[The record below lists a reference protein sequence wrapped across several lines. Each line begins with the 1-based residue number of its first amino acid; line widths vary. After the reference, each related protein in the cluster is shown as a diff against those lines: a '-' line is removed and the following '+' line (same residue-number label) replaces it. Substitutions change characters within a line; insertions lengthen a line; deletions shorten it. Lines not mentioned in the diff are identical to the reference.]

1 MTAHFTGKYSIRIQS
16 ECKCRILQGRSFFS
30 VSSVSCFFVLQKCS
44 VSLLSW
50 RAGTSAAGKAEQ
62 KNQGSKLLGEA
73 SGPTVLKEGVWG
85 CSPQHSC
92 HLVSQEHWAVSA
104 PSRALAGLEFCTG
117 RRVCKTWG
125 ICMTH
130 LIAGYFSSQMC
141 LTYQPGLIPATWT
154 ALQCTFHLIISA
166 ISFLLLSV
174 LSEKTN
180 YHSWF
185 PTVREWTCLHQ
196 YLHRAG
202 GADPLWKTYSCYK
215 NV

>member
-1 MTAHFTGKYSIRIQS
+1 MLCFFAQLK
-16 ECKCRILQGRSFFS
+16 GRD
-30 VSSVSCFFVLQKCS
+30 VSSRESWAEESGLQAPWG
-44 VSLLSW
+44 SLRPHCTERRRLGMFPPAQLSLVVPGALSSQCPKQSSG
-50 RAGTSAAGKAEQ
+50 RAG
-62 KNQGSKLLGEA
+62 
-73 SGPTVLKEGVWG
+73 VLHR
-85 CSPQHSC
+85 PQ
-92 HLVSQEHWAVSA
+92 V
-104 PSRALAGLEFCTG
+104 R
-117 RRVCKTWG
+117 KTWG

-196 YLHRAG
+196 YLHWAG